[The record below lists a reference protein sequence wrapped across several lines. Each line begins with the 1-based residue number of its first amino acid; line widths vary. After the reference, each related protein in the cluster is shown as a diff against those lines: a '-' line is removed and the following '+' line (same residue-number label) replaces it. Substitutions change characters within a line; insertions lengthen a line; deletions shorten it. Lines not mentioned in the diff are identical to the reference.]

1 MKKQQVKTY
10 HLQWP
15 RLCCRWRTIAP
26 PLRWLL
32 ASLKLCTFL
41 QRGRQR
47 ERERQRVGK
56 ICVEGMVMNTFYACQ
71 VLEMPLD
78 FKDIANL
85 PSFVLLHMGYFSD
98 KFTLFEYNICSNLC
112 CWIWICIQGRGLK
125 TKAVQGHMVF
135 HPKLVQGSS

>member
-1 MKKQQVKTY
+1 MEYKMKKHQVKNLPSTMAKAM
-10 HLQWP
+10 LQVAHNST
-15 RLCCRWRTIAP
+15 TIKVTPCILEA
-26 PLRWLL
+26 LYILT
-32 ASLKLCTFL
+32 KGKT
-41 QRGRQR
+41 
-47 ERERQRVGK
+47 EREGK
-56 ICVEGMVMNTFYACQ
+56 ICVEGMVMNLAFYACQ
-71 VLEMPLD
+71 LLEMPLD
-78 FKDIANL
+78 FKEIANL